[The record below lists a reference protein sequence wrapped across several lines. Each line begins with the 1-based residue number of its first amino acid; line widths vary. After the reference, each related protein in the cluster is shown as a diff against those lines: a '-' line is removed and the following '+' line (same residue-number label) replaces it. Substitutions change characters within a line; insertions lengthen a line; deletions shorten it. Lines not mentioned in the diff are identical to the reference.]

1 MTNGI
6 DQGGYFHPC
15 ETSAG
20 IVTGITRRDWLA
32 GLAMQGLLSGKC
44 YDDNNS
50 ADNFDSFL
58 SKMAYDLADAMIAE
72 SKKTEE

>member
-32 GLAMQGLLSGKC
+32 GLAMQGLVSKEGILGQTGNPVTVK
-44 YDDNNS
+44 S
-50 ADNFDSFL
+50 AYQI
-58 SKMAYDLADAMIAE
+58 ADLMIAE
-72 SKKTEE
+72 SRNEE